1 MGREQLQ
8 GTPWHEEQMH
18 RTCKD
23 GSTYCLFNHKNK
35 CSFVTSRFYNSECK
49 GKGICSDFESKGSA
63 AKALSE
69 KTIIIKTEPKNSN
82 ILDKTASPFIRI
94 AKLKIQDKEDS
105 SMDENVNVSVDEESK
120 EEKFKRI
127 SKDRVNKVVKSIETL
142 ENLANKNQYDY
153 SEEQVDR
160 MFAFIEDALKKA
172 KESFQNKKTG
182 QKFEW

>member
-35 CSFVTSRFYNSECK
+35 CSFITSKYYNSECR
-49 GKGICSDFESKGSA
+49 GKGTCSDFESKGST
-63 AKALSE
+63 AKTCSE
-69 KTIIIKTEPKNSN
+69 KTIIVKTEPKNSKF
-82 ILDKTASPFIRI
+82 LDRTAPPSLHI
-94 AKLKIQDKEDS
+94 AKPKMLNKEDKH
-105 SMDENVNVSVDEESK
+105 MDENVNVLNDDESK

-142 ENLANKNQYDY
+142 ENLANTNQYDY
-153 SEEQVDR
+153 TEEQVNK
-160 MFAFIEDALKKA
+160 MFNFIENALTKA

-182 QKFEW
+182 QKFDW